1 MIIESNDVR
10 GRFKIGYSKRLEL
23 LFFNLGENRTGL
35 YGILG
40 KLLVQLNGIGSCIGL
55 IASHFLLD

>member
-23 LFFNLGENRTGL
+23 LFFNWGENRTGL
-35 YGILG
+35 Y
-40 KLLVQLNGIGSCIGL
+40 
-55 IASHFLLD
+55 